1 MIVKNMKMLVIC
13 LLTVFLILPASA
25 ALAAEKPIIVG
36 APLST
41 AFLYGW
47 GPERA
52 FTLAIEEI
60 NAAGG
65 VNVGGTKRPVKL
77 EVIDTRDLEPGV
89 PVSEALLAVEKLILD
104 KKADFIVGGPVRS
117 EAALAA
123 MPLLSKYKKVSILT
137 TGVLTP
143 KYHAMVA
150 ENYDKYKYCFRI
162 HGEAKNLVG
171 EMFANFTELK
181 EQHGFNNLFII
192 AQDVSHARGAAKVMN
207 AVATK
212 QGWNVTGV
220 EIYPTGATDFSMG
233 LLKAKNSNS
242 EIINIWMD
250 MPESAILLKQWYE
263 MKIPALPF
271 GSTLAAAEQPG
282 FWKATDGK
290 GEYTL
295 CNVVNAGNAPSDA
308 TPWTMKFYNAYEKR
322 WGVAP
327 EGLGGSSSYM
337 AIYVLRDAIE
347 RAGSLD
353 SDKIVA
359 ELEKTDV
366 MGVYGRLKLD
376 PKSHQVIPAKDPE
389 TGAVGSIL
397 QWQDGKRVVVYPK
410 SIAKGSIQLPPW
422 MKK

>member
-1 MIVKNMKMLVIC
+1 MKTRQCRISLIFLVVV
-13 LLTVFLILPASA
+13 LLILPAQQV
-25 ALAAEKPIIVG
+25 LAAKPIILG
-36 APLST
+36 CPLST
-41 AFLYGW
+41 AYLYGW
-47 GPERA
+47 DAERG
-52 FTLAIEEI
+52 FKLAVDEI
-60 NAAGG
+60 NAKGG
-65 VNVGGTKRPVKL
+65 VDVGGTKRMLKV

-104 KKADFIVGGPVRS
+104 KKADFIMGGPVRS

-123 MPLLSKYKKVSILT
+123 MSLLNKYKKVSILT

-150 ENYDKYKYCFRI
+150 AEYDKYKYCFRI

-171 EMFANFTELK
+171 EMFANFGELK
-181 EQHGFNNLFII
+181 EKYGFNNLFII

-212 QGWNVTGV
+212 KGWNVTGV

-233 LLKAKNSNS
+233 LLKAKKTNS

-282 FWKATDGK
+282 FWKATGGK

-295 CNVVNAGNAPSDA
+295 CNVVNAGNAPSNA
-308 TPWTMKFYNAYEKR
+308 TPWTMKFYDAYTKK
-322 WGVAP
+322 WGVEP
-327 EGLGGSSSYM
+327 EGLGTSSSYM
-337 AIYVLRDAIE
+337 AVYVLRDAIE

-353 SDKIVA
+353 SDKVIT
-359 ELEKTDV
+359 ELEKTDI
-366 MGVYGRLKLD
+366 MGVYGRLRFD
-376 PKSHQVIPAKDPE
+376 PKSHQVIPSTDPKE
-389 TGAVGSIL
+389 GAVGSIL
-397 QWQDGKRVVVYPK
+397 QWQDGKRIVVYPK
-410 SIAKGSIQLPPW
+410 SIATGEILLPPW
-422 MKK
+422 MNK